1 MPEAEKYVLYH
12 YKPSLALA
20 VVGVIAFAV
29 GTLVHGLLAYRH
41 KMKFFLAF
49 IIGAVFEAIGYAA
62 RAVNA
67 DQSPDYDTTP
77 YALQSVLILL
87 APSLFAASIY
97 MILGRIIRLTD
108 GDSRSLIRASRPTKI
123 FVLGNVAAF
132 LIQSGG
138 GGMLTQAK
146 SPSDQERGENIII
159 FGLIVQIIFSG
170 FFVLVSIIFHRRII
184 QSPTTASLNTLLN
197 WQRYLWV
204 LYVAS
209 MLIMVRCVYRVIE
222 YIQGQEGPLMG
233 HEAYSYV
240 FDALLMFL
248 VVVLFAILHPS
259 QAVPP
264 PGSKAD
270 DTELANIRS

>member
-49 IIGAVFEAIGYAA
+49 IIGAVFT
-62 RAVNA
+62 
-67 DQSPDYDTTP
+67 DYDTTP

-108 GDSRSLIRASRPTKI
+108 GDSRSLIRASRLTKI
-123 FVLGNVAAF
+123 FVLGDVAAF

-146 SPSDQERGENIII
+146 SPSDQEQGENIII
-159 FGLIVQIIFSG
+159 FGLIVQIIFFG
-170 FFVLVSIIFHRRII
+170 FFVLV
-184 QSPTTASLNTLLN
+184 PTTASLNTLLN